1 MLIKPD
7 CIPCILTMS
16 ISAIRKLSLDD
27 MTARGL
33 FSDILKIPGLRGL
46 EWNQASPDIIEIVMK
61 KISAAVNDPD
71 PFHNEKIDLNNRVL
85 KIYPFLKKL
94 VEESSDP
101 LNTAAKISILGNSI
115 DFMMP
120 EGIATIKDFIIK
132 KLDTSL
138 SKDEFTT
145 FQNQLSKIKHLLYFG
160 DNCGEIVFDKL
171 FIKTIKNQY
180 DIEVVYVVR
189 SVPTMNDATLKEAM
203 DVGIDQVATII
214 ENGIDGPLPGTVLK
228 RCSSR
233 VKKLVDQSDLII
245 SKGGGNFDSL
255 GEEANNLKTKIT
267 FMLLSK
273 CRPYNKYFN
282 TNLYQPIIANG
293 FSRP

>member
-1 MLIKPD
+1 MLIQPD

-16 ISAIRKLSLDD
+16 ISAIRKLSLGD
-27 MTARGL
+27 MAARDL
-33 FSDILKIPGLRGL
+33 FSDILRIPGLRGL

-85 KIYPFLKKL
+85 KIYPFLKKM

-120 EGIATIKDFIIK
+120 EGIATIEDFMIK

-138 SKDEFTT
+138 SKDEFIT
-145 FQNQLSKIKHLLYFG
+145 FQNQLSKTKHLLYFG

-180 DIEVVYVVR
+180 DIEVTYVVR

-203 DVGIDQVATII
+203 EVGIDQVATII

-228 RCSSR
+228 RCSPR
-233 VKKLVDQSDLII
+233 VKKLFDQSDLII

-255 GEEANNLKTKIT
+255 GEEVNTLKTKIT

-273 CRPYNKYFN
+273 CRPYNKHFN
-282 TNLYQPIIANG
+282 TGLHQPIIANS
-293 FSRP
+293 FNRP

>member
-1 MLIKPD
+1 MLIQPD
-7 CIPCILTMS
+7 CIPCILAMS
-16 ISAIRKLSLDD
+16 ISAIRKLSLGD
-27 MTARGL
+27 MTARDL
-33 FSDILKIPGLRGL
+33 FSDILRIPGLRGL
-46 EWNQASPDIIEIVMK
+46 EWTQASPDIIEVVMK

-71 PFHNEKIDLNNRVL
+71 PFHNEKINLNNRVL

-120 EGIATIKDFIIK
+120 EGTATIKDFIIK
-132 KLDTSL
+132 KLETSL

-145 FQNQLSKIKHLLYFG
+145 FQNQLSKTKHLLYFG
-160 DNCGEIVFDKL
+160 DNCGEIVLDKL
-171 FIKTIKNQY
+171 FIKIIKKQY

-203 DVGIDQVATII
+203 DVGIDQVATVI

-228 RCSSR
+228 RCSPR
-233 VKKLVDQSDLII
+233 VKNLIDQSDLII

-255 GEEANNLKTKIT
+255 SEEVNNLKTKIT

-273 CRPYNKYFN
+273 CRPYNRHFN
-282 TNLYQPIIANG
+282 TSLHQPIIANS
-293 FSRP
+293 FIRP